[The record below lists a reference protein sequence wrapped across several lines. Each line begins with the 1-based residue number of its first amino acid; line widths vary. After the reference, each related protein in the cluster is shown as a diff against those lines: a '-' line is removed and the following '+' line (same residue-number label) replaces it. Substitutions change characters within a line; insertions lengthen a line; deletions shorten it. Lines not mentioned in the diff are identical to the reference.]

1 MFNIFNFSTKRS
13 GGIRF
18 VKIGRFCFSFCL
30 TREYKSL

>member
-1 MFNIFNFSTKRS
+1 MFNICTRRI

-30 TREYKSL
+30 TREYRPL